1 MFYIYIYIYIYIYVL
16 YIYIYIYT
24 WAWDISPLVPGK
36 TKPSTGPTKTKSPN
50 EKPGYPVEAVYNGAT
65 ICYPGSIPIRLAYL
79 SRPKRIGEDFVTLRS
94 HGLQAKAGAQRRQR
108 SSGMAGDRPT
118 VWE

>member
-1 MFYIYIYIYIYIYVL
+1 MTLTPWYR
-16 YIYIYIYT
+16 
-24 WAWDISPLVPGK
+24 AKQK
-36 TKPSTGPTKTKSPN
+36 TSTGPTKTESPN

-65 ICYPGSIPIRLAYL
+65 NCYPGCIPMRLAYL

-94 HGLQAKAGAQRRQR
+94 HALQAKAGAQRRQR